1 MYMSSDLE
9 FGYLNFILESES
21 TSDFF
26 SRAEAVSKIIGKDK
40 SAIEDVTSKKEELN
54 NKIKSLEDKKDEID
68 KLNKEIQVSLSELDG
83 KKKKQK
89 LYQVKLRMKKVN
101 LTHNTYHN

>member
-1 MYMSSDLE
+1 MYMSGDLE

-40 SAIEDVTSKKEELN
+40 SAIEDVTSKKEELIT
-54 NKIKSLEDKKDEID
+54 K
-68 KLNKEIQVSLSELDG
+68 
-83 KKKKQK
+83 
-89 LYQVKLRMKKVN
+89 
-101 LTHNTYHN
+101 